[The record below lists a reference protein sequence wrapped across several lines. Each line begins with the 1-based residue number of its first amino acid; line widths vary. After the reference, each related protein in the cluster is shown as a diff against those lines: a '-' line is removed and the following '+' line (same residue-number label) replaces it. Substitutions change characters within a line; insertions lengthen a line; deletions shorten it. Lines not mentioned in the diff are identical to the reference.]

1 VGTDIEMD
9 DDSNSPEL
17 RTPELRAEE
26 YAGKWLNKIE
36 LSNKEEKKWREDA
49 EKICDIYVPPTNKR
63 TSDFNILYSNTE
75 IMLPSLYSQTP
86 KADVRRRY
94 AEKDPVSRVAALG
107 LERCLDYEL
116 DEYDFDYVIECCVLD
131 SLLPGRGI
139 ARVRYEPQMQ
149 EMQTLDGQTFE
160 QIVHESVICEYVKW
174 RDFRRSP
181 GKVWADVTW
190 IAFRNRLTK
199 KQVAVLSPE
208 LVDKLEFDYIAD
220 DSDKES
226 NKNETDAEKAEKRL
240 TVWEIWDKTN
250 KQVIFIAPSYKDSV
264 LLQTPDPLQLDGF
277 FPIPRPLQFI
287 LNTNSLVPAPEYRQY
302 EKQAREL
309 EELSRRIIYI
319 TKALKLRGVY
329 DSTMKELALLLDAE
343 DNEMIPAENVAGMY
357 EKGGIEKMVWIM
369 PIQDAASVLRE
380 LYGQRELAKQAVYD
394 ISGISDV
401 MRGQTKAS
409 ETLGAQQLK
418 ANFGSTRLRRK
429 QRELQRF
436 IRDLIRLKAEIIAE
450 HFQPET
456 IAKIANITP
465 EDLIDGAA
473 PPTAPGQPPAPPP
486 MVKPEDV
493 IALLQNDELRNYR
506 IGIQTD
512 STIAEEDAEKQAAM
526 STFLQGMNQFFA
538 MITPAVQAGWLPID
552 AAKKLLSAVSRKF
565 KVGEDFEAALEA
577 MREPP
582 EKPDPQIEVDKAD
595 LAIKDKQ
602 VTGELELGKQE
613 LQLDGMK
620 ALGEYQVKMKEA
632 DNAAN
637 QPQTFPR

>member
-1 VGTDIEMD
+1 MSVGADTEIDTDAPE
-9 DDSNSPEL
+9 SPKD
-17 RTPELRAEE
+17 
-26 YAGKWLNKIE
+26 YVGKWLNKIQ
-36 LSNKEEKKWREDA
+36 LSDKEEKKWREDA
-49 EKICDIYVPPTNKR
+49 DKICDIYVPPANKR

-75 IMLPSLYSQTP
+75 IMLPSLYSSTP

-94 AEKDPVSRVAALG
+94 AEKDPVSRVAAIG
-107 LERCLDYEL
+107 LQRCLDYQI
-116 DEYDFDYVIECCVLD
+116 DEYDFDYIIECTVLD
-131 SLLPGRGI
+131 ALLPGRGL
-139 ARVRYEPQMQ
+139 ARVRYEPQTADM
-149 EMQTLDGQTFE
+149 GGYE
-160 QIVHESVICEYVKW
+160 QITHETASCEYVKW

-190 IAFRNRLTK
+190 VAFRNRLTK
-199 KQVAVLSPE
+199 KQVGVLAPE

-220 DSDKES
+220 DDDKENS
-226 NKNETDAEKAEKRL
+226 KNETDAEKAEKRL
-240 TVWEIWDKTN
+240 TVWEIWDKAN

-264 LLQTPDPLQLDGF
+264 LLETPDPLQLGNF

-287 LNTNSLVPAPEYRQY
+287 LNTGSLIPSPEYRQY

-309 EELSRRIIYI
+309 EEISRRIIYI

-329 DSTMKELALLLDAE
+329 DSTMKELSLLLDAD

-380 LYGQRELAKQAVYD
+380 LYNQRELAKQAVYD

-409 ETLGAQQLK
+409 ETLGAQQMK
-418 ANFGSTRLRRK
+418 ANFGSTRLKRK

-465 EDLIDGAA
+465 EDLLMPDVPQQ
-473 PPTAPGQPPAPPP
+473 PPVPGQPPAPPP

-506 IGIQTD
+506 IGIETD

-538 MITPAVQAGWLPID
+538 MITPAVEAGWLPID

-565 KVGEDFEAALEA
+565 KVGEDFETALES

-582 EKPDPQIEVDKAD
+582 PKPDPEAEIAKAE
-595 LAIKDKQ
+595 LAIEDKR
-602 VTGELELGKQE
+602 VTGELALGQEELK
-613 LQLDGMK
+613 LDAMK
-620 ALGEYQVKMKEA
+620 ALGEHQIKLKEA
-632 DNAAN
+632 SNVDNR
-637 QPQTFPR
+637 PQL